1 MAKRKK
7 VKKVISGD
15 MVTILVMVAVI
26 LSAVLFLVSR
36 SASGDDTKH
45 SNRTNNGFRGESDE
59 VKKWWGI
66 TPTPT
71 SALLLVTP
79 TLTPATQI
87 QIQMSGQSST
97 VVQPTES
104 PAVTPVP
111 TASLTTAPTPRPTES
126 QTIFQT
132 QPMTTPIVVQPE
144 IKTIPIA
151 GTSVISSPSVTSGR
165 NRTGSGLILE
175 TVKKKIESIRGTMSA
190 PTVTPTPLPAA
201 KQEKTSPEIDL
212 DKMKLK
218 YQVREGQV
226 VLMAEDENGRPIAVA
241 ESDMRR
247 AEISALGKLEKKGVT
262 LSMTNE
268 NRLALSNN
276 GITAVTE
283 LPIMIDTES
292 RSVVVDTVDGPKTV
306 IMLPDK
312 VLKNIID
319 LGIITGVDT
328 SVIPRIEYTGGEVV
342 YEFGGNKTYNVLGL
356 YEITVPVVISVSA
369 ETGEVVSRNQ
379 PLLTR
384 AVRLISI

>member
-1 MAKRKK
+1 MTKRKK

-45 SNRTNNGFRGESDE
+45 SNRTNNGFRDESDE
-59 VKKWWGI
+59 VKKWWRT

-71 SALLLVTP
+71 ITP
-79 TLTPATQI
+79 TTQI
-87 QIQMSGQSST
+87 QVQMSTQPST

-104 PAVTPVP
+104 PAETPTP
-111 TASLTTAPTPRPTES
+111 TTLPTTAPTPIPTES

-132 QPMTTPIVVQPE
+132 QPVTTPIVVQSE

-151 GTSVISSPSVTSGR
+151 GASVISPPSVTSGS

-175 TVKKKIESIRGTMSA
+175 TVKKKIESIRGTVNA
-190 PTVTPTPLPAA
+190 PTVTPTPIPTA

-212 DKMKLK
+212 DKMKLR

-241 ESDMRR
+241 ENDMRR

-262 LSMTNE
+262 LSMTGE
-268 NRLALSNN
+268 NKLALSNN

-292 RSVVVDTVDGPKTV
+292 RSVVVDTIDGPKTV
-306 IMLPDK
+306 VILPDR

-319 LGIITGVDT
+319 LGVITGVDT

-342 YEFGGNKTYNVLGL
+342 YEFGGNKVYKILGL
-356 YEITVPVVISVSA
+356 YDITDPVVISVLA

-379 PLLTR
+379 SLLTR